1 MQSFFRPLSGS
12 SARLALGLTLLGIAG
27 AACADP
33 ELPEAPQSAQAVR
46 CAAFYIDV
54 PSAGNPVANLM
65 LGSVVS
71 KAAWMDQLKALMARG
86 AEPPMTR
93 LVVAGE
99 SEDVTRKAVQ
109 SALGSFKQ
117 QRLSYLTLTVAG
129 QSPKMQGLQRSAEQL
144 GITFRAATPERSAA
158 SPEARADAYL
168 RGVCD

>member
-93 LVVAGE
+93 LVV
-99 SEDVTRKAVQ
+99 VQ

>member
-1 MQSFFRPLSGS
+1 
-12 SARLALGLTLLGIAG
+12 
-27 AACADP
+27 
-33 ELPEAPQSAQAVR
+33 
-46 CAAFYIDV
+46 
-54 PSAGNPVANLM
+54 M

-144 GITFRAATPERSAA
+144 GITFRAATPERSAV